1 MVGAITTEVA
11 AEIIQ
16 HTVSQPQF
24 QTTPESQ
31 KAMDNLLLAAQVQAA
46 LVQDM
51 PSARVEVEKSELLV
65 SMGVAWGDDE
75 GLIAKVDQIV
85 GEVGGVKVKVRLI
98 SP

>member
-46 LVQDM
+46 RVQDM
-51 PSARVEVEKSELLV
+51 PSARVEVEKGELLV